1 MSNSQIVEIVHWISA
16 AGIVCVL
23 IALAVLFYASDHGA
37 EVKRYW
43 HPYVI
48 TCLTLTLLAMAMA
61 AGCPPSAL
69 TFIVPGAVLIS
80 LSNVRNVRFCDCG
93 TPMYQRNW
101 QVKHDPYQCARCK
114 GRCS

>member
-1 MSNSQIVEIVHWISA
+1 MLNSQLIEIVHWLSA
-16 AGIVCVL
+16 TGILCVL
-23 IALAVLFYASDHGA
+23 VALAALFYSSDHAA

-43 HPYVI
+43 HPYVMS
-48 TCLTLTLLAMAMA
+48 CLTLTFLGMALA

-93 TPMYQRNW
+93 TPMYRRNW
-101 QVKHDPYQCARCK
+101 QVKHDSSSCARCK
-114 GRCS
+114 RGCS